1 MSVGRLIARL
11 VSTFDSVEYL
21 VDEKDRRCALDLQ
34 IEEEE
39 EDVVD
44 PVEPS
49 LAYVL
54 LLNSISNLNGYL
66 PDRTEPIE
74 DTSSSCRT

>member
-11 VSTFDSVEYL
+11 VSMFDSVEAL
-21 VDEKDRRCALDLQ
+21 VDEKDRRRAVDLQ
-34 IEEEE
+34 IEEE

-49 LAYVL
+49 LVYVL

-66 PDRTEPIE
+66 SDRTEPIE
-74 DTSSSCRT
+74 GISSSYRT